1 MLHVQTPLSKPFSD
15 VRIKE
20 EEQQENLISPPAP
33 EWIGTAGEDQSLDI
47 DPELMESLQRTTK
60 RAKRNRKGEVVT
72 KSASRKENNSKPQP
86 SVSSMST
93 NTIADV
99 EMKEEVTP
107 DEDDPTMPPQGPAF
121 DFSLL
126 QPGQTLS
133 REQLLSFSTEDF
145 DSYMAHLKGSRDIS
159 PEELSEL
166 KTVRRRIRNR
176 ESARESRSNK
186 KEYVERLQSRVETL
200 KTHNKQLS
208 LQIYGMQSEN
218 QSLKEEVIYL
228 QDMIKKTPA
237 LENLFNAF
245 LYISANSP
253 TAAMDTPSLTSSIA
267 PASAGG
273 LLAGKTT
280 TVQAPIN
287 VNSFLSGTD

>member
-20 EEQQENLISPPAP
+20 EELQENLISPPAP
-33 EWIGTAGEDQSLDI
+33 DWIGTAGEDQSLDI
-47 DPELMESLQRTTK
+47 DPELMDSLQRTTK
-60 RAKRNRKGEVVT
+60 RAKRNRKGESVT
-72 KSASRKENNSKPQP
+72 KSATAKRENKSQAT
-86 SVSSMST
+86 SSTSL
-93 NTIADV
+93 NQVPDV
-99 EMKEEVTP
+99 EMKDEVTP
-107 DEDDPTMPPQGPAF
+107 DEEDPTMPPQGPAF
-121 DFSLL
+121 DFSQL

-133 REQLLSFSTEDF
+133 REQLLVFSTEDF
-145 DSYMAHLKGSRDIS
+145 DLYMAHLKTSREVT
-159 PEELSEL
+159 PEENAEL
-166 KTVRRRIRNR
+166 KTIRRRIRNR

-186 KEYVERLQSRVETL
+186 KEYVDRLQTRVETL

-245 LYISANSP
+245 LYISTNAQ
-253 TAAMDTPSLTSSIA
+253 AAMDTPALTSSIA

-273 LLAGKTT
+273 IMSAGSTS

-287 VNSFLSGTD
+287 VNSFLDSSTNE

>member
-1 MLHVQTPLSKPFSD
+1 MLHVQTPLYKPFSD

-33 EWIGTAGEDQSLDI
+33 EWIATAGEDQSLDI
-47 DPELMESLQRTTK
+47 DPELLDSLQRTTK
-60 RAKRNRKGEVVT
+60 RAKRNRKGETVT
-72 KSASRKENNSKPQP
+72 KSATQKRGNTTQAT
-86 SVSSMST
+86 SSTST
-93 NTIADV
+93 NHVQDI

-133 REQLLSFSTEDF
+133 REQLLVFSTEDF
-145 DSYMAHLKGSRDIS
+145 DLYIAHLKASRDIT
-159 PEELSEL
+159 PEENTDL

-186 KEYVERLQSRVETL
+186 KEYVDRLQTRVETL

-245 LYISANSP
+245 LYISTNSQ
-253 TAAMDTPSLTSSIA
+253 AAMDTPALTSSIA

-273 LLAGKTT
+273 LLASATS
-280 TVQAPIN
+280 TVQAPMN
-287 VNSFLSGTD
+287 VNSFLDSSATE